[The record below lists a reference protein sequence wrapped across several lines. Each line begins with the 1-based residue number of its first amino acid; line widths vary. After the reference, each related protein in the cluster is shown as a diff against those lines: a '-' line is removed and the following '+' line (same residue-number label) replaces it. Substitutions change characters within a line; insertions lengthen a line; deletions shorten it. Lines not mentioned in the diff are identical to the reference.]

1 MEMTERTP
9 GAARAGR
16 PRLLVGFGL
25 LLVLLAGVLSVV
37 ASDALADQRAYAAAP
52 ACPGGSRGDSCT
64 TTVPATVVGRE
75 DVASGKSVHHWLRLT
90 ERGSH
95 TVQRLR
101 MAGSGP
107 VYGAVRAGDEVQVT
121 YWRGE
126 IHTVRFGAAAQES
139 WSSPASAWRFPMGS
153 ALALLPF
160 GLSMLWAGCWF
171 RRSSAAAVSM
181 APWQVS
187 TWFMAGA
194 TLGCV
199 GFVASMTAG
208 GPRDA
213 LLVTAVGMVPSATVG
228 GLFAGWLRRREKRAA
243 DTSGILPVLT
253 AERQTVDAAVH
264 GDVSYSV
271 DGFDYLVV
279 GDGPVSATPDPAGR
293 VARRA
298 LPETLTVQRLRSLRP
313 QDPAGWYSVFG
324 HDCVVIEC
332 RDGDHT
338 VLIATRRRQA
348 PVVLGALLAASTG

>member
-1 MEMTERTP
+1 M
-9 GAARAGR
+9 G
-16 PRLLVGFGL
+16 LGL
-25 LLVLLAGVLSVV
+25 LLVLVAGVLFVV
-37 ASDALADQRAYAAAP
+37 VSDVLSDQRAYVAAP
-52 ACPGGSRGDSCT
+52 ACPGVTRGDSCT

-75 DVASGKSVHHWLRLT
+75 DVPSGKSVHHWLRLT

-95 TVQRLR
+95 TVQRVR

-126 IHTVRFGAAAQES
+126 IHTVRFGAAAQVS
-139 WSSPASAWRFPMGS
+139 WSSPANAWRFPMGF
-153 ALALLPF
+153 ALMLLPW
-160 GLSMLWAGCWF
+160 GLSMLWAGWWF
-171 RRSSAAAVSM
+171 RRRSAAAASM

-187 TWFMAGA
+187 TWFMGGV

-199 GFVASMTAG
+199 GLVASMTAG
-208 GPRDA
+208 GARDA
-213 LLVTAVGMVPSATVG
+213 ALVTAVGMVPSATVG
-228 GLFAGWLRRREKRAA
+228 GLFGWWLLRREKRAA
-243 DTSGILPVLT
+243 DTSGILPVPPT
-253 AERQTVDAAVH
+253 ERRCVDAAVH

-271 DGFDYLVV
+271 DGFDHLVV

-313 QDPAGWYSVFG
+313 QDPAGWYRAFG